1 MSNSGWI
8 KLHRSLLD
16 WEWYNDMNVRIVF
29 IHCLLKANS
38 QDIKLK
44 GLLIKRGSFPTGL
57 EKLAKETGLTIAQIR
72 VTLNKL
78 KMTNEI
84 TSQTS
89 SEGSIISITNYDLYQ
104 SNDKRN
110 DTQIA
115 NEMTNESQTNDK
127 PIATNKNIRSIK
139 KERKEEVR
147 KPDSVSDETWQ
158 TWIQFRKEKK
168 APVSKLVV
176 DAFVKDCFENN
187 CDVENTIKFWVTY
200 KSLWQGFRFD
210 WLKPDDLQK
219 IRFGTTQPKEEQEL
233 EFIPAN

>member
-1 MSNSGWI
+1 MNNGWI
-8 KLHRSLLD
+8 KLYRSLLD

-127 PIATNKNIRSIK
+127 PIATIKNIRSIK
-139 KERKEEVR
+139 KERKEEIK
-147 KPDSVSDETWQ
+147 KPENVSDETWQ

-168 APVSKLVV
+168 APVSKIVV
-176 DAFVKDCFENN
+176 DAFVKDCIENN
-187 CDVENTIKFWVTY
+187 CDVENTIKFWITY
-200 KSLWQGFRFD
+200 KSVWQGFRFD
-210 WLKPDDLQK
+210 WLKSDDLQK
-219 IRFGTTQPKEEQEL
+219 IRLGSKPPEEEQLIFEV
-233 EFIPAN
+233 AK